1 MARDRHWQG
10 RGHPPTA
17 GYQLEAAGM
26 MQAIFK
32 RIFHFQE
39 MLLLLSL
46 AALACLPIA
55 LSNLVR
61 DASISLLLPVTLL
74 GAFLAW
80 TLARREMRPSS
91 WRIILFFFGPL
102 ILFLYIGQ
110 MGASLVEWSKQVYQ
124 FFPAFYALK
133 RFDVPL
139 DISPL
144 LTANDALM
152 QNFLALGSRLI
163 IWSMGLLNK
172 TRVDDPVSRTLA
184 WSFGLWLVSSWAGWQ
199 ISRHKRLLL
208 GLLPSTILLVWVL
221 NYTNREVNILWIH
234 LALLLFLIGFNS
246 YVNTQN
252 HWQATNT
259 DYADSTSMDTLVMVG
274 VVSFTLVIASYFSAT
289 VSIKDILEDFRERRT
304 ASSTAAADTIGLEPA
319 PDEHTIA
326 GSFGGLPRLHLVG
339 AGPEL
344 SEQLVM
350 TVVTG
355 DLPPMSFNSQATVP
369 RYYWRTS
376 TYQIYTGSG
385 WANPSADADDIN
397 PGQALF
403 EPPQENVRIV
413 DQQVTYPGEYGQLYW
428 SGTLLSADTAFQA
441 VWNHKGESVPQAP
454 AAQTSDLMAALAPVE
469 SYQAQSIVRRLNGEE
484 LRKSSGEY
492 PAWVRKQFMVLPESV
507 PERVLALARELTASK
522 SNPYDRAVA
531 IQTYLR
537 QFPYTLEVPAPP
549 DGRDVADY
557 FLFDLKQG
565 YCDYYATTMVVLAR
579 AAGLPARLVIGYA
592 NGNYDRERAEYIVT
606 ENYAH
611 SWVEVYFTGV
621 GWVEF
626 EPTASQPVIIF
637 EDKENAPILE
647 PAVVQAPSFG
657 KQAAAFFNRML
668 SNIWIPVIFLL
679 FAGLLWTLWDVIRIK
694 RLAPASAI
702 QLVFKRLRRLARP
715 ISGMIPVDQTAT
727 QYAFDLNKQLSLLK
741 TSEQTQNYLS
751 PAFHEVN
758 QLADLY
764 SRSLFAPTVPDRKEA
779 QQAIQTWSRLRWRVL
794 LANLF
799 SIKNRSIT
807 PKG

>member
-1 MARDRHWQG
+1 
-10 RGHPPTA
+10 
-17 GYQLEAAGM
+17 M

-46 AALACLPIA
+46 SALACLPIA

-61 DASISLLLPVTLL
+61 DASLSLLLPITLI

-80 TLARREMRPSS
+80 TLAKQEMRPSS
-91 WRIILFFFGPL
+91 WRVILFFFGPL
-102 ILFLYIGQ
+102 ILFMYIGQ
-110 MGASLVEWSKQVYQ
+110 MGTSLMEWFKQIYQ

-133 RFDVPL
+133 RFGVPL

-144 LTANDALM
+144 LTANNELAGQFIALA
-152 QNFLALGSRLI
+152 NRLI
-163 IWSMGLLNK
+163 LWLIGLLNK
-172 TRVDDPVSRTLA
+172 TRVDDPVARTLA
-184 WSFGLWLVSSWAGWQ
+184 WSFGLWLVGIWAGWQ
-199 ISRHKRLLL
+199 ISRHKRLLW

-234 LALLLFLIGFNS
+234 LALLFFLIGFNS
-246 YVNTQN
+246 YINTQSQWDAS
-252 HWQATNT
+252 HI

-289 VSIKDILEDFRERRT
+289 ISIKDILEDFRERRAVSDT
-304 ASSTAAADTIGLEPA
+304 ASADTIGLEPA
-319 PDEHTIA
+319 PDEHAIA
-326 GSFGGLPRLHLVG
+326 GSFGGLPRSHLVG

-344 SEQLVM
+344 SQQLVM
-350 TVVTG
+350 TIVTG

-397 PGQALF
+397 PDQVLF

-413 DQQVTYPGEYGQLYW
+413 NQQVTYPGEYGQLYW
-428 SGTLLSADTAFQA
+428 SGALLSADTAFQA
-441 VWNHKGESVPQAP
+441 VWNHKVVSAPQAP
-454 AAQTSDLMAALAPVE
+454 ATQTSDLMAALAPVE
-469 SYQAQSIVRRLNGEE
+469 SYQAQSMLLRLRGEE
-484 LRKSSGEY
+484 LRKSSSEY

-549 DGRDVADY
+549 AGRDVADY

-592 NGNYDRERAEYIVT
+592 NGTYDRERAVYIVT

-611 SWVEVYFTGV
+611 SWVEVYFADI

-626 EPTASQPVIIF
+626 EPTASLPVIIF
-637 EDKENAPILE
+637 EEKDNAPILE

-668 SNIWIPVIFLL
+668 SNAWIPIAVVVTVI
-679 FAGLLWTLWDVIRIK
+679 LLWALWDAIRVK
-694 RLAPASAI
+694 RLTPASAI
-702 QLVFKRLRRLARP
+702 QLVFKRLRKLARP
-715 ISGMIPVDQTAT
+715 ISGVVPVDQTAA
-727 QYAFDLNKQLSLLK
+727 QYAFDLNQQLSLLK
-741 TSEQTQNYLS
+741 IPERTQTYVS
-751 PAFHEVN
+751 PAPQEVN
-758 QLADLY
+758 QLAELY
-764 SRSLFAPTVPDRKEA
+764 SRSLFAPTVPDQVEA
-779 QQAIQTWSRLRWRVL
+779 RQAIQTWSRLRWRVL

-799 SIKNRSIT
+799 TIKNRSTT

>member
-1 MARDRHWQG
+1 
-10 RGHPPTA
+10 
-17 GYQLEAAGM
+17 M

-46 AALACLPIA
+46 SALACLPIA

-61 DASISLLLPVTLL
+61 DASVSLLLPVTLI

-80 TLARREMRPSS
+80 TLTRGQMRASS
-91 WRIILFFFGPL
+91 WRILLFFFGPL
-102 ILFLYIGQ
+102 ILFMYIGQ
-110 MGASLVEWSKQVYQ
+110 MGAVLVEWFKQIYH
-124 FFPAFYALK
+124 FFPAFYALE
-133 RFDVPL
+133 RFDIPL

-144 LTANDALM
+144 LTANNELV

-163 IWSMGLLNK
+163 IWFMGLLNK
-172 TRVDDPVSRTLA
+172 TRVDDPVARTLA
-184 WSFGLWLVSSWAGWQ
+184 WSFGLWLVSIWAGWQ

-221 NYTNREVNILWIH
+221 NYTNREVNILWIY
-234 LALLLFLIGFNS
+234 LALLFFLIGFNS
-246 YVNTQN
+246 YINTQS
-252 HWQATNT
+252 HWQATSI

-289 VSIKDILEDFRERRT
+289 VSIKDILEDFRERRA
-304 ASSTAAADTIGLEPA
+304 ASSTAGADTIGLEPA
-319 PDEHTIA
+319 PDDHTIA
-326 GSFGGLPRLHLVG
+326 GSFGGLPRSHLVG

-344 SEQLVM
+344 SQQLVM

-355 DLPPMSFNSQATVP
+355 DLPPMSFNSQALVP

-385 WANPSADADDIN
+385 WANPATDADDIN

-403 EPPQENVRIV
+403 EPPLENVRIV
-413 DQQVTYPGEYGQLYW
+413 NQQVTYPGEYGQLYW
-428 SGTLLSADTAFQA
+428 AGTLLSADTSFQA
-441 VWNHKGESVPQAP
+441 VWNHKVESVPQAP
-454 AAQTSDLMAALAPVE
+454 ATQTSDLMAALAPLE

-492 PAWVRKQFMVLPESV
+492 PAWIRKQFMVLPESV

-549 DGRDVADY
+549 AGRDVADY

-592 NGNYDRERAEYIVT
+592 NGTYDRERAEYIVT

-611 SWVEVYFTGV
+611 SWVEVYFANI

-626 EPTASQPVIIF
+626 EPTASLPVIIF
-637 EDKENAPILE
+637 EEKENAPILE
-647 PAVVQAPSFG
+647 PAVVQQPSFG
-657 KQAAAFFNRML
+657 KQAAAFFHRML
-668 SNIWIPVIFLL
+668 SNAWIPLVIVLIVL
-679 FAGLLWTLWDVIRIK
+679 LLWTLWDTLRFK

-715 ISGMIPVDQTAT
+715 ISGSIAIDQTAA
-727 QYAFDLNKQLSLLK
+727 QYASDLNKQLSLLK
-741 TSEQTQNYLS
+741 IPVQTQPYLS
-751 PAFHEVN
+751 PALHEVN
-758 QLADLY
+758 QLAELY
-764 SRSLFAPTVPDRKEA
+764 SRSLFAPTLPDQTEA
-779 QQAIQTWSRLRWRVL
+779 RNAVRTWSRLRWRVI

-799 SIKNRSIT
+799 TINNRSTT